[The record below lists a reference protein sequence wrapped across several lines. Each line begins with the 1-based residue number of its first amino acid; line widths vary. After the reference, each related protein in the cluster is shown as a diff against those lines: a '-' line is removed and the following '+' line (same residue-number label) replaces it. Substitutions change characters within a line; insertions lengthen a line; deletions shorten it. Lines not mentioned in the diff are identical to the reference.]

1 MEAGSL
7 DTQHFRI
14 PSIFWKNLMGRGS
27 LVSYFIVLL
36 IAVSYRWQYVYS
48 RWTDIFWNGCLDN
61 QKLNIKLLYYVQL
74 KGQRFNA
81 LSWGRLGKD
90 QPFLVKNQLRLFAL
104 ICSAL
109 LIYVSNFLIVLITIA
124 ICFVILVTLFSFSK
138 IVLASL
144 FPLPFHILESVY
156 ICLQKDAVGIC
167 VNNCIKPT
175 GPFEKYYH
183 LYYIESSNP

>member
-27 LVSYFIVLL
+27 LGSYFTVLL
-36 IAVSYRWQYVYS
+36 VAVSYRWQYVYS
-48 RWTDIFWNGCLDN
+48 RWTDVFWNGCLDN

-90 QPFLVKNQLRLFAL
+90 QPSMHCHGEDWVLVKNQLRLFAL

-109 LIYVSNFLIVLITIA
+109 LIYVSNFLIVLITVA
-124 ICFVILVTLFSFSK
+124 IQCLNIVFCDFGNIIFLFQNCFGFSISFAFPYFRISLYMSSK
-138 IVLASL
+138 RCCWDL
-144 FPLPFHILESVY
+144 
-156 ICLQKDAVGIC
+156 C
-167 VNNCIKPT
+167 
-175 GPFEKYYH
+175 
-183 LYYIESSNP
+183 